1 MKGVDNFNPLM
12 YNKDEQRKG
21 EMKILNI
28 VIKDINFDKSYYLI

>member
-1 MKGVDNFNPLM
+1 MKGVDNFNLLM

-21 EMKILNI
+21 ERKILNV